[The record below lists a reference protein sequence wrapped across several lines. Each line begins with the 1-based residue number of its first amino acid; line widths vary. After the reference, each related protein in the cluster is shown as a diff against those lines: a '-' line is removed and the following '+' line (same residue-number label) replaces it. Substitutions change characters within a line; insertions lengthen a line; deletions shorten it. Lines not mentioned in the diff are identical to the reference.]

1 MNNTS
6 KIIAIVVVVVLGA
19 FITFQLAAN
28 KQEINEKAEQA
39 GQKIT
44 LTVPVRVASVQP
56 MSLDETAMHTGE
68 FEGWE
73 ETSLIAEAQGT
84 IRYIKVEEGDA
95 VKKGDI
101 IAKVDATSINSQLAT
116 AEASLKKAQKD
127 FERYQ
132 RLEKAGAVSELQK
145 EEAQLAVENAKANV
159 ASARQQLGFTTVY
172 APISGFVDQV
182 NVEDGSFVMPGNQI
196 ASIIQVD
203 RLKMI
208 IKVSEDELSSISVG
222 QRVSVA
228 TDVYATEN
236 FDGEVINISYKADPS
251 KKFRVTVEVDNNR
264 EIRLRAGMFGEVKFS
279 SEESSAPVLAIPRQA
294 LVGSMLDAS
303 VYLVEDNHAVKKS
316 ITAGSRVGNNV
327 SVLAGLEEGEQVI
340 TSGQINLEDG
350 DEIKVVE

>member
-1 MNNTS
+1 MNKTS
-6 KIIAIVVVVVLGA
+6 KIIAIVLVVALTGFV
-19 FITFQLAAN
+19 TFRLVAN
-28 KQEINEKAEQA
+28 KQEINQRAEEA
-39 GQKIT
+39 SQKIE
-44 LTVPVRVASVQP
+44 LIVPVRVAEVKPVTLNQ
-56 MSLDETAMHTGE
+56 TALHTGE

-101 IAKVDATSINSQLAT
+101 IAKVDATSVNSQLAT
-116 AEASLKKAQKD
+116 SKASLKKAQKD
-127 FERYQ
+127 LERYQ

-145 EEAQLAVENAKANV
+145 EEAQLAVDNAKANL
-159 ASARQQLGFTTVY
+159 ASVKQQLSFTTVY

-182 NVEDGSFVMPGNQI
+182 SVEDGSFVMPGNQI

-208 IKVSEDELSSISVG
+208 IKVSEDELSMISVG
-222 QRVSVA
+222 QTVSVA
-228 TDVYATEN
+228 TDVYPTES
-236 FDGEVINISYKADPS
+236 FAGEVINVSYKADPS
-251 KKFRVTVEVDNNR
+251 KKFKVTVEVDNNR
-264 EIRLRAGMFGEVKFS
+264 ARPLRAGMFGEVKFATQ
-279 SEESSAPVLAIPRQA
+279 EDADPVLAIPRQA

-303 VYLVEDNHAVKKS
+303 VYLVEDNHAVRKS

-327 SVLAGLEEGEQVI
+327 SVLAGLAEGQQVI

>member
-1 MNNTS
+1 MNKTS
-6 KIIAIVVVVVLGA
+6 KIIAIALVVALTG
-19 FITFQLAAN
+19 FITFRLVAN
-28 KQEINEKAEQA
+28 KQEINERAEEA
-39 GQKIT
+39 GKKIE
-44 LTVPVRVASVQP
+44 LTVPVRVAEVKP
-56 MSLDETAMHTGE
+56 VSLNETALHTGE

-95 VKKGDI
+95 VKKGEI
-101 IAKVDATSINSQLAT
+101 IAKVDATSVNSQLAT
-116 AEASLKKAQKD
+116 SEASLKKAQKD

-145 EEAQLAVENAKANV
+145 EEAQLAVDNAKANL
-159 ASARQQLGFTTVY
+159 ASVQQQLGFTTVY

-182 NVEDGSFVMPGNQI
+182 SVEDGSFVMPGNQI

-222 QRVSVA
+222 QTVSVA
-228 TDVYATEN
+228 TDVYPTES
-236 FDGEVINISYKADPS
+236 FAGKVINVSYKADPS
-251 KKFRVTVEVDNNR
+251 KKFKVTVEVDNNR
-264 EIRLRAGMFGEVKFS
+264 ARPLRAGMFGEVKFATEED
-279 SEESSAPVLAIPRQA
+279 SEPVLAIPRQA

-303 VYLVEDNHAVKKS
+303 VYLVEENHAVKQS

-327 SVLAGLEEGEQVI
+327 SVLAGLAEGQRVI

-350 DEIKVVE
+350 DEIKVVD

>member
-1 MNNTS
+1 MNKNS

-19 FITFQLAAN
+19 FITFRLVAN
-28 KQEINEKAEQA
+28 KQEINQRAEEA
-39 GQKIT
+39 GKKVE
-44 LTVPVRVASVQP
+44 LTVPVRVAKVQP
-56 MSLDETAMHTGE
+56 VSLDETTLHTGE

-101 IAKVDATSINSQLAT
+101 IAKVDATSVNSQLST
-116 AEASLKKAQKD
+116 SEASLKKAQKD
-127 FERYQ
+127 LERYQ

-145 EEAQLAVENAKANV
+145 EEAQLAVDNAKANL
-159 ASARQQLGFTTVY
+159 ASVKQQLSFTTVY

-182 NVEDGSFVMPGNQI
+182 SVEDGSFVMPGNQI

-208 IKVSEDELSSISVG
+208 VKVSEDELASISVG
-222 QRVSVA
+222 QTVNVG
-228 TDVYATEN
+228 TDVYPTES
-236 FDGEVINISYKADPS
+236 FAGEVINISYKADPS
-251 KKFRVTVEVDNNR
+251 KKFKVTVEVDNNR
-264 EIRLRAGMFGEVKFS
+264 QRPLRAGMFGEVTFAN
-279 SEESSAPVLAIPRQA
+279 EAGSAPVLAIPRQA

-303 VYLVEDNHAVKKS
+303 VYLVEDNHAVRKS

-327 SVLAGLEEGEQVI
+327 SVLAGLQEGERVI

>member
-1 MNNTS
+1 MNKTS
-6 KIIAIVVVVVLGA
+6 KIIAIVVVMVLGA
-19 FITFQLAAN
+19 FITFRLVTN
-28 KQEINEKAEQA
+28 KQAINERAEEA
-39 GQKIT
+39 GKKIA
-44 LTVPVRVASVQP
+44 LTVPVRTAQVKPV
-56 MSLDETAMHTGE
+56 SLNETALHTGE

-101 IAKVDATSINSQLAT
+101 IAKVDATSVNSQLAT
-116 AEASLKKAQKD
+116 SEASLKKAQKD

-145 EEAQLAVENAKANV
+145 EEAQLAVDNAKANL
-159 ASARQQLGFTTVY
+159 ASVQQQLGFTTVY

-182 NVEDGSFVMPGNQI
+182 SVEDGSFVMPGNQI

-208 IKVSEDELSSISVG
+208 IKVSEDELSRISVG
-222 QRVSVA
+222 QTVSVA
-228 TDVYATEN
+228 TDVYPTEG
-236 FDGEVINISYKADPS
+236 FDGKVINVSYKADPS
-251 KKFRVTVEVDNNR
+251 KKFKVTIEVDNNR
-264 EIRLRAGMFGEVKFS
+264 PRSLRAGMFGEVKFATQ
-279 SEESSAPVLAIPRQA
+279 ENAEPVLAIPRQA

-303 VYLVEDNHAVKKS
+303 VYLVQDNHAIKKN

-327 SVLAGLEEGEQVI
+327 SVLAGLQEGEQVI

-350 DEIKVVE
+350 DEIKIVE